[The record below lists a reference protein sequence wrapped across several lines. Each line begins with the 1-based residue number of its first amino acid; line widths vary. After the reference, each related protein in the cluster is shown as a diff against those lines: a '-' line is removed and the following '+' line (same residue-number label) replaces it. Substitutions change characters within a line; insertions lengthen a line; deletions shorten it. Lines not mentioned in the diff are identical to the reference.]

1 MKQKTYA
8 ILGLGVFGST
18 IAKTL
23 SEFNCEVIGID
34 KEISCVE
41 RVSEF
46 VTQAVQADFTDIDQ
60 LRAIGIED
68 VDVAVVAAGSRL
80 EESILAILHLKEL
93 GVPYILAKAKNKT
106 YMQILLKIGADRVVR
121 PEKEMGERV
130 AKSLLSRNVIDLV
143 DIDDEYSLMEMHPPK
158 TWIGKSLKNLDL
170 RGSFGIN
177 VLGVRKSPLERLS
190 ISPDADYVIN
200 GDDRLLVIVDNNEF
214 EKFEYLGKL

>member
-46 VTQAVQADFTDIDQ
+46 ATQAVQADFTDIDQ

-68 VDVAVVAAGSRL
+68 VDVAVVATGSRL

-158 TWIGKSLKNLDL
+158 AWIGKSLKNLDL
-170 RGSFGIN
+170 RGCFGIN

>member
-80 EESILAILHLKEL
+80 EESILAILHLREL
-93 GVPYILAKAKNKT
+93 GVPYIIAKAKNET

-130 AKSLLSRNVIDLV
+130 PKSLLSRNVIALV
-143 DIDDEYSLMEMHPPK
+143 AIDDEYSLMEMHPPK
-158 TWIGKSLKNLDL
+158 TWVGKSLKNLDL

-177 VLGVRKSPLERLS
+177 VLGVHK
-190 ISPDADYVIN
+190 IDY
-200 GDDRLLVIVDNNEF
+200 LAAQ
-214 EKFEYLGKL
+214 